1 MVSSHSA
8 IRQSNVNPFP
18 IRVNPMSIYHQSAK
32 PMSILDQSTNL
43 MSIHHQSMSI
53 QCQPITEPPI
63 QCQSWTNPTIHQQAI
78 IHHQSVN
85 QSLIRQSIINLLP
98 SKCLPIP
105 ISSSD
110 NSSPILPILP
120 ILCRS
125 DTDPTIEVPICF
137 QFSANLM
144 SIQSQSMPI
153 LCPSIPNQILCQSDV
168 NPANPSPIQYQ

>member
-18 IRVNPMSIYHQSAK
+18 IRVNPMSIYH
-32 PMSILDQSTNL
+32 
-43 MSIHHQSMSI
+43 HQS
-53 QCQPITEPPI
+53 ITKPPI
-63 QCQSWTNPTIHQQAI
+63 QCHPIHQQAI
-78 IHHQSVN
+78 IQHQSVN

-98 SKCLPIP
+98 SKCLPIS